1 MVKELNE
8 KQNMYKTRMS
18 QLFEDSKFIK
28 IIWFLTPAISK
39 FLECV
44 KYLSKHNSK
53 EHIILMDSNKTL
65 LKYTV
70 LLFEVSWLLKN
81 IKFTKLCNFVN
92 AYLYYSRF

>member
-1 MVKELNE
+1 MI
-8 KQNMYKTRMS
+8 

-44 KYLSKHNSK
+44 KFLSKHNSR
-53 EHIILMDSNKTL
+53 EHIISIESNKNL

-70 LLFEVSWLLKN
+70 VLFEVSRLLRK
-81 IKFTKLCNFVN
+81 
-92 AYLYYSRF
+92 